1 MKRLLVAVALA
12 LLGASAA
19 SAQTAQ
25 EKAASREATRE
36 RLRQVL
42 AASGP
47 KRGINV
53 DFRQSEKNPFNFV
66 GVKRDGLV
74 NVDYFEVVIG
84 VSDNETIGFRI
95 YPHYKDS
102 YINLG
107 RARDSAGLMRAL
119 LRQSDTNFLYWGAD
133 SGGDIFAGY
142 TFTLESGFPDKA
154 IEVVLYSIA
163 PLDGFVGQMRP
174 FIDGTTAPTQPPPHS
189 Q

>member
-1 MKRLLVAVALA
+1 MKRLLVIVALA
-12 LLGASAA
+12 LLTTGTAF
-19 SAQTAQ
+19 AQTAQ
-25 EKAASREATRE
+25 EKAAAREATRE
-36 RLRQVL
+36 RLRQLL

-47 KRGINV
+47 KKGINI
-53 DFRQSEKNPFNFV
+53 DFRPSEKNHFNFV

-74 NVDYFEVVIG
+74 NTDFLEIVIG

-102 YINLG
+102 YINLS
-107 RARDSAGLMRAL
+107 RARDSAGLMRTL

-133 SGGDIFAGY
+133 SGGDVFAGY

-154 IEVVLYSIA
+154 VEVVLYSIA

-174 FIDGTTAPTQPPPHS
+174 FIDGSAAP
-189 Q
+189 

>member
-12 LLGASAA
+12 LLAAGGA

-36 RLRQVL
+36 RLRQLL

-47 KRGINV
+47 KKGINIE
-53 DFRQSEKNPFNFV
+53 FKQSEKNPFNFV
-66 GVKRDGLV
+66 GVKQDGLA

-84 VSDNETIGFRI
+84 ISDNETIGFRI
-95 YPHYKDS
+95 YPHYKGT
-102 YINLG
+102 YINLLKS
-107 RARDSAGLMRAL
+107 RDGAGLMRTL
-119 LRQSDTNFLYWGAD
+119 LHQSNTNFLYWGAD
-133 SGGDIFAGY
+133 NGDDIFAGY

-174 FIDGTTAPTQPPPHS
+174 FVDGSTAPAH
-189 Q
+189 

>member
-1 MKRLLVAVALA
+1 MKRLLFAVALA
-12 LLGASAA
+12 LLTVGTAP
-19 SAQTAQ
+19 AQAPQ

-36 RLRQVL
+36 RLRQLL

-47 KRGINV
+47 KKGINI

-66 GVKRDGLV
+66 GIKRDGLA
-74 NVDYFEVVIG
+74 NTDFLEVVIG
-84 VSDNETIGFRI
+84 ISDNETIGFRI
-95 YPHYKDS
+95 YPHYKDG
-102 YINLG
+102 YVNIG
-107 RARDSAGLMRAL
+107 KARDNLGLMRTL

-133 SGGDIFAGY
+133 SSGDIFAGY

-174 FIDGTTAPTQPPPHS
+174 YIDGSPAP
-189 Q
+189 